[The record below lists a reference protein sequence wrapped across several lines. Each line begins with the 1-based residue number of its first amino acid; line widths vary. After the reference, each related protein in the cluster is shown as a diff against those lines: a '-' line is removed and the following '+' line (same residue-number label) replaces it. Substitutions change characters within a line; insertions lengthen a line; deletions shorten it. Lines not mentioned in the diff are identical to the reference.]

1 MNDTSCPGCGLVL
14 PATGSAIDT
23 RTFRATAECLDLHGE
38 VTSNVMQH
46 PEVLGRWHQT
56 CVDAYAAQHV
66 GPQTRPMTVCFAL
79 NGLYLVLERGWSGIA
94 ARDAHGHLA
103 RTVVRADWPWFEPPS
118 EAGPLTVLDVAL
130 SADPDAQGAAIEAWG
145 RSVWATWS
153 HVHDAVRE
161 LTDRQLAGWVPHS
174 P

>member
-1 MNDTSCPGCGLVL
+1 MSDTTCPGCGLVL
-14 PATGSAIDT
+14 PATGSAIDV
-23 RTFRATAECLDLHGE
+23 RGFRSTPECLGLHGE
-38 VTSNVMQH
+38 VTSYVMQH
-46 PEVLGRWHQT
+46 AAALGRGHQT

-66 GPQTRPMTVCFAL
+66 GPRMRPMTVCFAL

-103 RTVVRADWPWFEPPS
+103 RTVAREVWPSFEAP
-118 EAGPLTVLDVAL
+118 AGAGQLTVLDVAL
-130 SADPDAQGAAIEAWG
+130 TDHAQAQAAAIEAWG

-153 HVHDAVRE
+153 HVHDVVRE
-161 LTDRQLAGWVPHS
+161 MTDRQLAGWVPHS

>member
-1 MNDTSCPGCGLVL
+1 MNDSSCPGCGLVL

-23 RTFRATAECLDLHGE
+23 RSFRATAECLDLHGE

-56 CVDAYAAQHV
+56 CVDSYAAQHV
-66 GPQTRPMTVCFAL
+66 GPQMRPMTVCFAL

-103 RTVVRADWPWFEPPS
+103 RTVVRADWPNFEPPS
-118 EAGPLTVLDVAL
+118 EAGPLTVLDGAL
-130 SADPDAQGAAIEAWG
+130 SADLDAQGAAIEAWG

-153 HVHDAVRE
+153 HVHDAVRQ